1 MHTSPTPANISPSD
15 AIHTAPRPSRFCTMA
30 IAATLMAVPMS
41 LPAAAGDI
49 TAHGISTF
57 GELKYDAGFPHLDY
71 VNPDAPKGGEISV
84 WGFGSFD
91 SMHPYSTK
99 GRSGQLSSI
108 FFESLLESTADEPDS
123 SYGLVAESM
132 EYPED
137 RSEVI
142 FNMRPEARFSD
153 GTPLTAADVV
163 FSYEILRDK
172 GLPSFRAVI
181 EKQVASAE
189 ALGPHRVKF
198 TFKDGVPTRD
208 LPQTVGGLPIF
219 SKTYYETSG
228 ADFEDSTL
236 TPAIGS
242 GPYILDSIDVG
253 QQIVYRRNPDYWGKD
268 LPINKGRH
276 NFDSIRVEYFADYNS
291 AFEGFK
297 AGTYT
302 FRTEASSKIWATS
315 YDFPAMEKGWAVKD
329 TPPDGTLA
337 SGQSFVFN
345 LRRDRFQDIRV
356 RKAVGM
362 MFNFEWSNK
371 TLFYGIYERI
381 ESFWE
386 NSYLK
391 ASGMPGAGELAFLS
405 PIADIL
411 PEGVLDSAAV
421 EAPVSSERQ
430 LDRKNLRAA
439 SALLDAAGW
448 VIGDDGLRRNAAG
461 ETLKLEIL
469 NDSQAFDRVINPY
482 IENLRQLG
490 VDAVHTRVDNAQ
502 MTERERSFDFDMVV
516 GNFRTSLTS
525 GAGLKQYFGS
535 ESAEFSIFNL
545 SGYGSAAADQLIE
558 DVLAAGDRTTL
569 NDATR
574 ALDRVLRAEVF
585 WVPQWFK
592 NTHTVAYYDM
602 YRYPEK
608 LPPYALGTLDFW
620 WFDQDAYARL
630 KADGAF

>member
-1 MHTSPTPANISPSD
+1 MRSFL
-15 AIHTAPRPSRFCTMA
+15 SRSHLSLPCR
-30 IAATLMAVPMS
+30 MAVTTAICLAVATS
-41 LPAAAGDI
+41 LPASADVI

-57 GELKYDAGFPHLDY
+57 GELKYGADFQHLDY
-71 VNPDAPKGGEISV
+71 VNPDAPKGGEISL

-99 GRSGQLSSI
+99 GRSGQYSSI
-108 FFESLLESTADEPDS
+108 FFESLLEGSSDEPDS
-123 SYGLVAESM
+123 VYGLVAESL

-153 GTPLTAADVV
+153 GSPLTAADVV
-163 FSYEILRDK
+163 FSYEVLRDK

-181 EKQVASAE
+181 EKQIESAE

-219 SKTYYETSG
+219 SKAYYETSG
-228 ADFEDSTL
+228 ADFEESTL

-242 GPYILDSIDVG
+242 GPYVLESIDVG
-253 QQIVYRRNPDYWGKD
+253 QQIIYKRNPDYWGKD

-276 NFDSIRVEYFADYNS
+276 NFDTIRIEYFADYNS

-302 FRTEASSKIWATS
+302 FRSEASSKIWATA
-315 YDFPAMEKGWAVKD
+315 YDFPAIEKGWAVKD

-337 SGQSFVFN
+337 SGQSFLFN
-345 LRRDRFQDIRV
+345 LRRERFQDIRV
-356 RKAVGM
+356 RKAIGM

-371 TLFYGIYERI
+371 TLFYGIYARMQ
-381 ESFWE
+381 SFWE

-391 ASGMPGAGELAFLS
+391 TSGMPQAGELAFLT
-405 PIADIL
+405 PLADIL
-411 PEGVLDSAAV
+411 PQGVLDSPAV
-421 EAPVSSERQ
+421 TPPISSERQ
-430 LDRKNLRAA
+430 LDRKKLRAA
-439 SALLDAAGW
+439 SALLDEAGW
-448 VIGDDGLRRNAAG
+448 PVGDDGMRRNAAG
-461 ETLKLEIL
+461 DTLKLEFL
-469 NDSQAFDRVINPY
+469 NDSQSFDRVINPFV
-482 IENLRQLG
+482 ENLRKLG

-502 MTERERSFDFDMVV
+502 ATERERNFDFDIVT

-535 ESAEFSIFNL
+535 ETADISIFNL
-545 SGYGSAAADQLIE
+545 AGYKSEAADRLIE
-558 DVLAAGDRTTL
+558 NVIAAEDRETL

-585 WVPQWFK
+585 WVPQWFR
-592 NTHTVAYYDM
+592 NTHNIAYYDM
-602 YRYPEK
+602 YRYPDT
-608 LPPYALGTLDFW
+608 LPPYALGVLDFW

-630 KADGAF
+630 KAEGAF

>member
-1 MHTSPTPANISPSD
+1 MRSFL
-15 AIHTAPRPSRFCTMA
+15 SRSHLSLPCR
-30 IAATLMAVPMS
+30 MAVTTAICLAVATS
-41 LPAAAGDI
+41 LPASADVI

-57 GELKYDAGFPHLDY
+57 GELKYGADFQHLDY
-71 VNPDAPKGGEISV
+71 VNPDAPKGGEISL

-99 GRSGQLSSI
+99 GRSGQYSSI
-108 FFESLLESTADEPDS
+108 FFESLLEGSSDEPDS
-123 SYGLVAESM
+123 VYGLVAESL

-153 GTPLTAADVV
+153 GSPLTAADVV
-163 FSYEILRDK
+163 FSYEVLRDK

-181 EKQVASAE
+181 EKQIESAE

-219 SKTYYETSG
+219 SKAYYETSG
-228 ADFEDSTL
+228 ADFEESTL

-242 GPYILDSIDVG
+242 GPYVLESIDVG
-253 QQIVYRRNPDYWGKD
+253 QQIIYKRNPDYWGKD

-276 NFDSIRVEYFADYNS
+276 NFDTIRIEYFADYNS

-302 FRTEASSKIWATS
+302 FRSEASSKIWATA
-315 YDFPAMEKGWAVKD
+315 YDFPAIKKGWAVKD

-337 SGQSFVFN
+337 SGQSFLFN
-345 LRRDRFQDIRV
+345 LRRERFQDIRV
-356 RKAVGM
+356 RKAIGM

-371 TLFYGIYERI
+371 TLFYGIYARMQ
-381 ESFWE
+381 SYWE

-391 ASGMPGAGELAFLS
+391 ASGMPQAGELAFLT
-405 PIADIL
+405 PLADIL
-411 PEGVLDSAAV
+411 PQGVLDSPAV
-421 EAPVSSERQ
+421 TPPISSERQ
-430 LDRKNLRAA
+430 LDRKKLRAA
-439 SALLDAAGW
+439 SALLDEAGW
-448 VIGDDGLRRNAAG
+448 PVGDDGMRRNAAG
-461 ETLKLEIL
+461 DTLKLEFL
-469 NDSQAFDRVINPY
+469 NDSQSFDRVINPFV
-482 IENLRQLG
+482 ENLRKLG

-502 MTERERSFDFDMVV
+502 ATERERNFDFDIVT

-535 ESAEFSIFNL
+535 ETADISIFNL
-545 SGYGSAAADQLIE
+545 AGYKSEAADRLIE
-558 DVLAAGDRTTL
+558 NVIAAEDRETL

-585 WVPQWFK
+585 WVPQWFR
-592 NTHTVAYYDM
+592 NTHNIAYYDM
-602 YRYPEK
+602 YRYPDT
-608 LPPYALGTLDFW
+608 LPPYALGVLDFW
-620 WFDQDAYARL
+620 WLDQDAYARL
-630 KADGAF
+630 KAEGAF

>member
-1 MHTSPTPANISPSD
+1 MVKNSIYSHFLRINVVIFTLLSALASTVPASADLIKS
-15 AIHTAPRPSRFCTMA
+15 
-30 IAATLMAVPMS
+30 
-41 LPAAAGDI
+41 
-49 TAHGISTF
+49 HGISTF
-57 GELKYDAGFPHLDY
+57 GELKYEARFSHLDY

-91 SMHPYSTK
+91 SMHPYTTK

-108 FFESLLESTADEPDS
+108 FFESLLEGTADEPDS
-123 SYGLVAESM
+123 VYGLVAESL

-137 RSEVI
+137 RSHVI

-153 GTPLTAADVV
+153 GSPLTADDVV

-181 EKQVASAE
+181 QKQVKSAE

-198 TFKDGVPTRD
+198 TFKEGEPTRD

-219 SKTYYETSG
+219 SKAYYEASG
-228 ADFEDSTL
+228 ADFEASTL

-242 GPYILDSIDVG
+242 GPYVLASLEVG

-276 NFDSIRVEYFADYNS
+276 NFDRIRIEYFADYNS

-302 FRTEASSKIWATS
+302 YRTEASSKIWATG
-315 YDFPAMEKGWAVKD
+315 YDFPAIQNGWAKKD

-345 LRRDRFQDIRV
+345 LRRDKFQDKRV
-356 RKAVGM
+356 RQAIGM

-371 TLFYGIYERI
+371 TLFYGIYDRI
-381 ESFWE
+381 DSFWE

-391 ASGMPGAGELAFLS
+391 AEGAPTEGELAFLR
-405 PIADIL
+405 PLADKL
-411 PEGVLDSAAV
+411 PEGVLDGPV
-421 EAPVSSERQ
+421 VMAPTSSERQ
-430 LDRKNLRAA
+430 LDRKNLRRA
-439 SALLDAAGW
+439 SVMLDEAGW
-448 VIGDDGLRRNAAG
+448 PVGDDGMRRNAAA
-461 ETLKLEIL
+461 ETLKVEIL

-482 IENLRQLG
+482 IENLRALG
-490 VDAVHTRVDNAQ
+490 VDAVHTRIDNAQ
-502 MTERERSFDFDMVV
+502 MTERERSFNFDMVV
-516 GNFRTSLTS
+516 GNFRTALTPGS
-525 GAGLKQYFGS
+525 ELEQYFGS
-535 ESAEFSIFNL
+535 ESAKFSIFNL
-545 SGYGSAAADQLIE
+545 AGFSSEAVDSLIDSVTAAE
-558 DVLAAGDRTTL
+558 DRTTL
-569 NDATR
+569 DDATR

-602 YRYPEK
+602 YRYPEN

-620 WFDQDAYARL
+620 WFDQAAHDKL
-630 KADGAF
+630 KAAGAF

>member
-1 MHTSPTPANISPSD
+1 MHVSLPHSTPRLSRVAFRTLLVPALAAAVMISPL
-15 AIHTAPRPSRFCTMA
+15 A
-30 IAATLMAVPMS
+30 
-41 LPAAAGDI
+41 LPASADVI

-57 GELKYDAGFPHLDY
+57 GELKYDPGFPHLDY

-84 WGFGSFD
+84 WGFGSYD
-91 SMHPYSTK
+91 SMRPYSTK

-108 FFESLLESTADEPDS
+108 LFESLLEGTADEPDA

-137 RSEVI
+137 RSAVI

-153 GTPLTAADVV
+153 GTPLTAEDVV
-163 FSYEILRDK
+163 FSYETLRDK

-189 ALGPHRVKF
+189 ILGPHKVKF
-198 TFKDGVPTRD
+198 TFKEGVPTRD

-219 SKTYYETSG
+219 SKAYYETSG
-228 ADFEDSTL
+228 ADFEESTL
-236 TPAIGS
+236 TPAVGS
-242 GPYILDSIDVG
+242 GPYILDSVDVG
-253 QQIVYRRNPDYWGKD
+253 QQIIYRRNPDYWGKD
-268 LPINKGRH
+268 LAINKGRY
-276 NFDSIRVEYFADYNS
+276 NFDRIRVEYFADYNS

-302 FRTEASSKIWATS
+302 FRTEASSKIWATG
-315 YDFPAMEKGWAVKD
+315 YDFPAMERGWAVKD

-391 ASGMPGAGELAFLS
+391 AEGMPADGELAYLT
-405 PIADIL
+405 PIADTL
-411 PEGVLDSAAV
+411 PDGVLDAPAV
-421 EAPVSSERQ
+421 LAPVSSERQ

-448 VIGDDGLRRNAAG
+448 VVGDDGMRRNAAG
-461 ETLKLEIL
+461 ETLVLEIL

-482 IENLRQLG
+482 IENLRKLG
-490 VDAVHTRVDNAQ
+490 IDAVHTRVDNAQ
-502 MTERERSFDFDMVV
+502 MTERERSFDFDMVI

-535 ESAEFSIFNL
+535 ESSEFSIFNL
-545 SGYGSAAADQLIE
+545 AGYGTDAADQLIASI
-558 DVLAAGDRTTL
+558 LAATDRATL

-592 NTHTVAYYDM
+592 DSHTIAYYDM
-602 YRYPEK
+602 YRYPET

-630 KADGAF
+630 KAEGAF

>member
-1 MHTSPTPANISPSD
+1 MRSFL
-15 AIHTAPRPSRFCTMA
+15 SRSHLSLPCR
-30 IAATLMAVPMS
+30 MAVTTAICLAVATS
-41 LPAAAGDI
+41 LPASADVI

-57 GELKYDAGFPHLDY
+57 GELKYGADFQHLDY
-71 VNPDAPKGGEISV
+71 VNPDAPKGGEISL

-99 GRSGQLSSI
+99 GRSGQYSSI
-108 FFESLLESTADEPDS
+108 FFESLLEGSSDEPDS
-123 SYGLVAESM
+123 VYGLVAESL

-153 GTPLTAADVV
+153 GSPLTAADVV
-163 FSYEILRDK
+163 FSYEVLRDK

-181 EKQVASAE
+181 EKQIESAE

-219 SKTYYETSG
+219 SKAYYKTSG
-228 ADFEDSTL
+228 ADFEESTL

-242 GPYILDSIDVG
+242 GPYVLESIDVG
-253 QQIVYRRNPDYWGKD
+253 QQIIYKRNPDYWGKD

-276 NFDSIRVEYFADYNS
+276 NFDTIRIEYFADYNS

-302 FRTEASSKIWATS
+302 FRSEASSKIWATA
-315 YDFPAMEKGWAVKD
+315 YDFPAIEKGWAVKD

-337 SGQSFVFN
+337 SGQSFLFN
-345 LRRDRFQDIRV
+345 LRRERFQDIRV
-356 RKAVGM
+356 RKAIGM

-371 TLFYGIYERI
+371 TLFYGIYARMQ
-381 ESFWE
+381 SFWE

-391 ASGMPGAGELAFLS
+391 ASGMPQAGELAFLT
-405 PIADIL
+405 PLADIL
-411 PEGVLDSAAV
+411 PQGVLDSPAV
-421 EAPVSSERQ
+421 TPPISSERQ
-430 LDRKNLRAA
+430 LDRKKLRAA
-439 SALLDAAGW
+439 SALLDEAGW
-448 VIGDDGLRRNAAG
+448 PVGDDGMRRNAAG
-461 ETLKLEIL
+461 DTLKLEFL
-469 NDSQAFDRVINPY
+469 NDSQSFDRVINPFV
-482 IENLRQLG
+482 ENLRKLG

-502 MTERERSFDFDMVV
+502 ATERERNFDFDIVT

-535 ESAEFSIFNL
+535 ETADISIFNL
-545 SGYGSAAADQLIE
+545 AGYKSEAADRLIE
-558 DVLAAGDRTTL
+558 NVIAAEDRETL

-585 WVPQWFK
+585 WVPQWFR
-592 NTHTVAYYDM
+592 NTHNIAYYDM
-602 YRYPEK
+602 YRYPDT
-608 LPPYALGTLDFW
+608 LPPYALGVLDFW

-630 KADGAF
+630 KAEGAF

>member
-1 MHTSPTPANISPSD
+1 MRSFLSRSHLSL
-15 AIHTAPRPSRFCTMA
+15 PRR
-30 IAATLMAVPMS
+30 MAVTTAICLAVATS
-41 LPAAAGDI
+41 LPASADVI

-57 GELKYDAGFPHLDY
+57 GELKYGADFQHLDY
-71 VNPDAPKGGEISV
+71 VNPDAPKGGEISL

-99 GRSGQLSSI
+99 GRSGQYSSI
-108 FFESLLESTADEPDS
+108 FFESLLEGSSDEPDS
-123 SYGLVAESM
+123 VYGLVAESL

-153 GTPLTAADVV
+153 GSPLTAADVV
-163 FSYEILRDK
+163 FSYEVLRDK

-181 EKQVASAE
+181 EKQIESAE

-219 SKTYYETSG
+219 SKAYYETSG
-228 ADFEDSTL
+228 ADFEESTL

-242 GPYILDSIDVG
+242 GPYVLESIDVG
-253 QQIVYRRNPDYWGKD
+253 QQIIYKRNPDYWGKD

-276 NFDSIRVEYFADYNS
+276 NFDTIRIEYFADYNS

-302 FRTEASSKIWATS
+302 FRSEASSKIWATA
-315 YDFPAMEKGWAVKD
+315 YDFPAIEKGWAVKD

-337 SGQSFVFN
+337 SGQSFLFN
-345 LRRDRFQDIRV
+345 LRRERFQDIRV
-356 RKAVGM
+356 RKAIGM

-371 TLFYGIYERI
+371 TLFYGIYARMQ
-381 ESFWE
+381 SFWE

-391 ASGMPGAGELAFLS
+391 ASGMPQAGELAFLT
-405 PIADIL
+405 PLADIL
-411 PEGVLDSAAV
+411 PQGVLDSPAV
-421 EAPVSSERQ
+421 TPPISSERQ
-430 LDRKNLRAA
+430 LDRKKLRAA
-439 SALLDAAGW
+439 SALLYEAGW
-448 VIGDDGLRRNAAG
+448 PVGDDGMRRNATG
-461 ETLKLEIL
+461 DTLKLEFL
-469 NDSQAFDRVINPY
+469 NDSQSFDRVINPFV
-482 IENLRQLG
+482 ENLRKLG

-502 MTERERSFDFDMVV
+502 ATERERNFDFDIVT

-535 ESAEFSIFNL
+535 ETADISIFNL
-545 SGYGSAAADQLIE
+545 AGYKSEAADRLIE
-558 DVLAAGDRTTL
+558 NVIAAEDRETL

-585 WVPQWFK
+585 WVPQWFR
-592 NTHTVAYYDM
+592 NTHNIAYYDM
-602 YRYPEK
+602 YRYPDT
-608 LPPYALGTLDFW
+608 LPPYALGVLDFW

-630 KADGAF
+630 KAEGAF

>member
-1 MHTSPTPANISPSD
+1 MFMRSFSLQPLRVQA
-15 AIHTAPRPSRFCTMA
+15 
-30 IAATLMAVPMS
+30 LGLV
-41 LPAAAGDI
+41 LPAALALAAPANADI
-49 TAHGISTF
+49 ITSHGISTF
-57 GELKYDAGFPHLDY
+57 GELKYEAGFPHLDY

-91 SMHPYSTK
+91 SMHPYTTK

-108 FFESLLESTADEPDS
+108 FFESLLEGTADEPDS
-123 SYGLVAESM
+123 VYGLVAESL

-137 RSEVI
+137 RSHVI

-153 GTPLTAADVV
+153 GSPLTADDVV

-181 EKQVASAE
+181 QKQVESAE

-198 TFKDGVPTRD
+198 TFKEGEPTRD

-219 SKTYYETSG
+219 SKAYYEASG
-228 ADFEDSTL
+228 ADFEASTM
-236 TPAIGS
+236 TPGIGS
-242 GPYILDSIDVG
+242 GPYVLDSLEVG
-253 QQIVYRRNPDYWGKD
+253 QQIVYRRNPDYWGYD

-276 NFDSIRVEYFADYNS
+276 NFDRIRIEYFADYNS

-302 FRTEASSKIWATS
+302 YRTEASSKIWATG
-315 YDFPAMEKGWAVKD
+315 YDFPAIQNGWAKKD

-345 LRRDRFQDIRV
+345 LRRDKFQDKRV
-356 RKAVGM
+356 RQAIGM

-381 ESFWE
+381 DSFWE

-391 ASGMPGAGELAFLS
+391 AEGAPTEGELAFLR
-405 PIADIL
+405 PLADKL
-411 PEGVLDSAAV
+411 PEGVLDGPV
-421 EAPVSSERQ
+421 VMAPASSERQ
-430 LDRKNLRAA
+430 LDRKNLRRA
-439 SALLDAAGW
+439 SAMLDEAGW
-448 VIGDDGLRRNAAG
+448 PVGDDGMRRNAAG
-461 ETLKLEIL
+461 ETLQVEIL

-482 IENLRQLG
+482 IENLRALG
-490 VDAVHTRVDNAQ
+490 VDAVHTRIDNAQ
-502 MTERERSFDFDMVV
+502 MTERERSFNFDMVV
-516 GNFRTSLTS
+516 GNFRTALTPGS
-525 GAGLKQYFGS
+525 ELEQYFGS

-545 SGYGSAAADQLIE
+545 AGFGSEAVDSLIDSVTAAE
-558 DVLAAGDRTTL
+558 DRTTL
-569 NDATR
+569 DDATR

-602 YRYPEK
+602 YRYPEN

-620 WFDQDAYARL
+620 WFDQAAHDKL
-630 KADGAF
+630 KAAGAF

>member
-1 MHTSPTPANISPSD
+1 MFMRSFSLQPLRVQA
-15 AIHTAPRPSRFCTMA
+15 
-30 IAATLMAVPMS
+30 LGLV
-41 LPAAAGDI
+41 LPAALALAAPANADI
-49 TAHGISTF
+49 ITSHGISTF
-57 GELKYDAGFPHLDY
+57 GELKYEAGFPHLDY

-91 SMHPYSTK
+91 SMHPYTTK

-108 FFESLLESTADEPDS
+108 FFESLLEGTADEPDAV
-123 SYGLVAESM
+123 YGLVAESL

-137 RSEVI
+137 RSHVI

-153 GTPLTAADVV
+153 GSPLTADDVV

-181 EKQVASAE
+181 QKQVESAE

-198 TFKDGVPTRD
+198 TFKEGEPTRD

-219 SKTYYETSG
+219 SKAYYEASG
-228 ADFEDSTL
+228 ADFEASTL
-236 TPAIGS
+236 TPGIGS
-242 GPYILDSIDVG
+242 GPYVLDSLEVG

-276 NFDSIRVEYFADYNS
+276 NFDRIRIEYFADYNS

-302 FRTEASSKIWATS
+302 YRTEASSKIWATG
-315 YDFPAMEKGWAVKD
+315 YDFPAIQNGWAKKD

-345 LRRDRFQDIRV
+345 LRRDKFQDKRV
-356 RKAVGM
+356 RQAIGM

-381 ESFWE
+381 DSFWE

-391 ASGMPGAGELAFLS
+391 AEGAPMEGELAFLR
-405 PIADIL
+405 PLADKL
-411 PEGVLDSAAV
+411 PEGVLDGPV
-421 EAPVSSERQ
+421 VMAPASSERQ
-430 LDRKNLRAA
+430 LDRKNLRRA
-439 SALLDAAGW
+439 SAMLDEAGW
-448 VIGDDGLRRNAAG
+448 PVGDDGMRRNAAG
-461 ETLKLEIL
+461 ETLQVEIL

-482 IENLRQLG
+482 IENLRALG
-490 VDAVHTRVDNAQ
+490 VDAVHTRIDNAQ
-502 MTERERSFDFDMVV
+502 MTERERSFNFDMVV
-516 GNFRTSLTS
+516 GNFRTALTPGS
-525 GAGLKQYFGS
+525 ELEQYFGS

-545 SGYGSAAADQLIE
+545 AGFGSEAVDSLIDSVTAAE
-558 DVLAAGDRTTL
+558 DRTTL
-569 NDATR
+569 DDATR

-602 YRYPEK
+602 YRYPK
-608 LPPYALGTLDFW
+608 NLPPYALGTLDFW
-620 WFDQDAYARL
+620 WFDQAAHDKL
-630 KADGAF
+630 KAAGAF

>member
-1 MHTSPTPANISPSD
+1 MRSFL
-15 AIHTAPRPSRFCTMA
+15 SRSHLSLPCR
-30 IAATLMAVPMS
+30 MAVTTAICLAVATS
-41 LPAAAGDI
+41 LPASADVI

-57 GELKYDAGFPHLDY
+57 GELKYGADFQHLDY
-71 VNPDAPKGGEISV
+71 VNPDAPKGGEISL

-99 GRSGQLSSI
+99 GRSGQYSSI
-108 FFESLLESTADEPDS
+108 FFESLLEGASDEPDS
-123 SYGLVAESM
+123 VYGLVAESL

-153 GTPLTAADVV
+153 GSPLTAADVV
-163 FSYEILRDK
+163 FSYEVLRDK

-181 EKQVASAE
+181 EKQIESAE

-219 SKTYYETSG
+219 SKAYYETSG
-228 ADFEDSTL
+228 ADFEESTL

-242 GPYILDSIDVG
+242 GPYVLESIDVG
-253 QQIVYRRNPDYWGKD
+253 QQIIYKRNPDYWGKD

-276 NFDSIRVEYFADYNS
+276 NFDTIRIEYFADYNS

-302 FRTEASSKIWATS
+302 FRSEASSKIWATA
-315 YDFPAMEKGWAVKD
+315 YDFPAIEKGWAVKD

-337 SGQSFVFN
+337 SGQSFLFN
-345 LRRDRFQDIRV
+345 LRRERFQDIRV
-356 RKAVGM
+356 RKAIGM

-371 TLFYGIYERI
+371 TLFYGIYARMQ
-381 ESFWE
+381 SYWE

-391 ASGMPGAGELAFLS
+391 ASGMPQAGELAFLT
-405 PIADIL
+405 PLADIL
-411 PEGVLDSAAV
+411 PQGVLDSPAV
-421 EAPVSSERQ
+421 TPPISSERQ
-430 LDRKNLRAA
+430 LDRKKLRAA
-439 SALLDAAGW
+439 SALLDEAGW
-448 VIGDDGLRRNAAG
+448 PVGDDGMRRNAAG
-461 ETLKLEIL
+461 DTLKLEFL
-469 NDSQAFDRVINPY
+469 NDSQSFDRVINPFV
-482 IENLRQLG
+482 ENLRKLG

-502 MTERERSFDFDMVV
+502 ATERERNFDFDIVT

-535 ESAEFSIFNL
+535 ETADISIFNL
-545 SGYGSAAADQLIE
+545 AGYKSEAADRLIE
-558 DVLAAGDRTTL
+558 NVIAAEDRETL

-585 WVPQWFK
+585 WVPQWFR
-592 NTHTVAYYDM
+592 NTHNIAYYDM
-602 YRYPEK
+602 YRYPDT
-608 LPPYALGTLDFW
+608 LPPYALGVLDFW

-630 KADGAF
+630 KAEGAF

>member
-1 MHTSPTPANISPSD
+1 MFMRSFSLKPLRVQA
-15 AIHTAPRPSRFCTMA
+15 
-30 IAATLMAVPMS
+30 LGLV
-41 LPAAAGDI
+41 LPAALALAAPANADI
-49 TAHGISTF
+49 ITSHGISTF
-57 GELKYDAGFPHLDY
+57 GELKYEAGFPHLDY

-91 SMHPYSTK
+91 SMHPYTTK

-108 FFESLLESTADEPDS
+108 FFESLLEGTADEPDAV
-123 SYGLVAESM
+123 YGLVAESL

-137 RSEVI
+137 RSHVI

-153 GTPLTAADVV
+153 GSPLTADDVV

-181 EKQVASAE
+181 QKQVESAE

-198 TFKDGVPTRD
+198 TFKEGEPTRD

-219 SKTYYETSG
+219 SKAYYAASG
-228 ADFEDSTL
+228 ADFEASTL
-236 TPAIGS
+236 TPGIGS
-242 GPYILDSIDVG
+242 GPYVLDSLEVG
-253 QQIVYRRNPDYWGKD
+253 QQIVYRRNPDYWGND

-276 NFDSIRVEYFADYNS
+276 NFDRIRIEYFADYNS

-302 FRTEASSKIWATS
+302 YRTEASSKIWATG
-315 YDFPAMEKGWAVKD
+315 YDFPAIQNGWAKKD

-345 LRRDRFQDIRV
+345 LRRDKFQDKRV
-356 RKAVGM
+356 RQAIGM

-381 ESFWE
+381 HSFWE

-391 ASGMPGAGELAFLS
+391 AEGAPMEGELAFLR
-405 PIADIL
+405 PLADKL
-411 PEGVLDSAAV
+411 PEGVLDGPV
-421 EAPVSSERQ
+421 VMAPASSDRQ
-430 LDRKNLRAA
+430 LDRKNLRRA
-439 SALLDAAGW
+439 SAMLDEAGW
-448 VIGDDGLRRNAAG
+448 PVGDDGMRRNAAG
-461 ETLKLEIL
+461 KTLQVEIL

-482 IENLRQLG
+482 IENLRALG
-490 VDAVHTRVDNAQ
+490 VDAVHTRIDNAQ
-502 MTERERSFDFDMVV
+502 MTERERSFNFDMVV
-516 GNFRTSLTS
+516 GNFRTALTPGS
-525 GAGLKQYFGS
+525 ELEQYFGS

-545 SGYGSAAADQLIE
+545 AGFGSEAVDSLIDSVTAAE
-558 DVLAAGDRTTL
+558 DRTTL
-569 NDATR
+569 DDATR

-602 YRYPEK
+602 YRYPEN

-620 WFDQDAYARL
+620 WFDQAAHDKL
-630 KADGAF
+630 KAAGAF

>member
-1 MHTSPTPANISPSD
+1 MFMRSFSLKPLRVQALGLVLPGALALAAPAN
-15 AIHTAPRPSRFCTMA
+15 A
-30 IAATLMAVPMS
+30 
-41 LPAAAGDI
+41 DI
-49 TAHGISTF
+49 ITSHGISTF
-57 GELKYDAGFPHLDY
+57 GELKYEAGFPHLDY

-91 SMHPYSTK
+91 SMHPYTTK

-108 FFESLLESTADEPDS
+108 FFESLLEGTADEPDAV
-123 SYGLVAESM
+123 YGLVAESL

-137 RSEVI
+137 RSHVI

-153 GTPLTAADVV
+153 GSPLTADDVV

-181 EKQVASAE
+181 QKQVESAE

-198 TFKDGVPTRD
+198 TFKEGEPTRD

-219 SKTYYETSG
+219 SKAYYEASG
-228 ADFEDSTL
+228 ADFEASTL
-236 TPAIGS
+236 TPGIGS
-242 GPYILDSIDVG
+242 GPYVLDSLEVG
-253 QQIVYRRNPDYWGKD
+253 QQIVYRRNPDYWGND

-276 NFDSIRVEYFADYNS
+276 NFDRIRIEYFADYNS

-302 FRTEASSKIWATS
+302 YRTEASSKIWATG
-315 YDFPAMEKGWAVKD
+315 YDFPAIQNGWAKKD

-345 LRRDRFQDIRV
+345 LRRDKFQDKRV
-356 RKAVGM
+356 RQAIGM

-381 ESFWE
+381 DSFWE

-391 ASGMPGAGELAFLS
+391 AEGAPTEGELAFLR
-405 PIADIL
+405 PLADKL
-411 PEGVLDSAAV
+411 PEGVLDGPV
-421 EAPVSSERQ
+421 VMAPASSERQ
-430 LDRKNLRAA
+430 LDRKNLRRA
-439 SALLDAAGW
+439 SAMLDEAGW
-448 VIGDDGLRRNAAG
+448 PVGDDGMRRNAAG
-461 ETLKLEIL
+461 ETLQVEIL

-482 IENLRQLG
+482 IENLRALG
-490 VDAVHTRVDNAQ
+490 VDAVHTRIDNAQ
-502 MTERERSFDFDMVV
+502 MTERERSFNFDMVV
-516 GNFRTSLTS
+516 GNFRTALTPGS
-525 GAGLKQYFGS
+525 ELEQYFGS

-545 SGYGSAAADQLIE
+545 AGFGSEAVDSLIDSVTAAE
-558 DVLAAGDRTTL
+558 DRTTL
-569 NDATR
+569 DDATR

-602 YRYPEK
+602 YRYPEN

-620 WFDQDAYARL
+620 WFDQAAHDKL
-630 KADGAF
+630 KAAGAF

>member
-1 MHTSPTPANISPSD
+1 MRTFLSRSHLSR
-15 AIHTAPRPSRFCTMA
+15 PRRM
-30 IAATLMAVPMS
+30 AATTAICMAMAAG
-41 LPAAAGDI
+41 LPASADVI

-57 GELKYDAGFPHLDY
+57 GELKYSADFEHLDY
-71 VNPDAPKGGEISV
+71 VNPDAPKGGEISM

-99 GRSGQLSSI
+99 GRAGQYSSI
-108 FFESLLESTADEPDS
+108 FYESLLEGSSDEPDS
-123 SYGLVAESM
+123 VYGLVAESM

-153 GTPLTAADVV
+153 GSPLTAADVV
-163 FSYEILRDK
+163 FSYEVLRDK

-198 TFKDGVPTRD
+198 TFKAGVPTRD

-219 SKTYYETSG
+219 SKAYYETSG
-228 ADFEDSTL
+228 ADFEESTL
-236 TPAIGS
+236 TPAVGS
-242 GPYILDSIDVG
+242 GPYVLESIDVG
-253 QQIVYRRNPDYWGKD
+253 QQIIYKRNPDYWGKD

-276 NFDSIRVEYFADYNS
+276 NFDTIRVEYFADYNS

-302 FRTEASSKIWATS
+302 FRSEASSKIWATG
-315 YDFPAMEKGWAVKD
+315 YDFPAIEKGWAVKD

-337 SGQSFVFN
+337 SGQSFLFN
-345 LRRDRFQDIRV
+345 LRRERFQDIRV
-356 RKAVGM
+356 RKAIGM

-371 TLFYGIYERI
+371 TLFYGIYARM

-391 ASGMPGAGELAFLS
+391 ASGMPQPGELAFLT
-405 PIADIL
+405 PLADIL
-411 PEGVLDSAAV
+411 PPGVLDSPAV
-421 EAPVSSERQ
+421 TAPVSSERQ

-439 SALLDAAGW
+439 SALLDEAGW
-448 VIGDDGLRRNAAG
+448 PVGDDGIRRNAAG

-469 NDSQAFDRVINPY
+469 NDIQSFDRVINPFV
-482 IENLRQLG
+482 ENLQKLG
-490 VDAVHTRVDNAQ
+490 IDAVHTRVDNAQ
-502 MTERERSFDFDMVV
+502 MTERERNFDFDMVT

-535 ESAEFSIFNL
+535 ESADISLFNL
-545 SGYGSAAADQLIE
+545 AGYRSEAADRLIG
-558 DVLAAGDRTTL
+558 DVIAAGDRKTL

-585 WVPQWFK
+585 WVPQWFR
-592 NTHTVAYYDM
+592 NTHNIAYYDM
-602 YRYPEK
+602 YRYPDT
-608 LPPYALGTLDFW
+608 LPPYALGILDFW
-620 WFDQDAYARL
+620 WFDQDAFARL
-630 KADGAF
+630 KTEGAF

>member
-1 MHTSPTPANISPSD
+1 
-15 AIHTAPRPSRFCTMA
+15 
-30 IAATLMAVPMS
+30 MAVTTAICLAVATS
-41 LPAAAGDI
+41 LPASADVI

-57 GELKYDAGFPHLDY
+57 GELKYGADFEHLDY
-71 VNPDAPKGGEISV
+71 VNPDAPKGGEISL

-99 GRSGQLSSI
+99 GRSGQYSSI
-108 FFESLLESTADEPDS
+108 FFESLLEGSSDEPDS
-123 SYGLVAESM
+123 VYGLVAESL

-153 GTPLTAADVV
+153 GSPLTAADVV
-163 FSYEILRDK
+163 FSYEVLRDK

-181 EKQVASAE
+181 EKQIESAE

-219 SKTYYETSG
+219 SKAYYETSG
-228 ADFEDSTL
+228 ADFEESTL

-242 GPYILDSIDVG
+242 GPYVLESIDVG
-253 QQIVYRRNPDYWGKD
+253 QQIIYKRNPDYWGKD

-276 NFDSIRVEYFADYNS
+276 NFDTIRIEYFADYNS

-302 FRTEASSKIWATS
+302 FRSEASSKIWATA
-315 YDFPAMEKGWAVKD
+315 YDFPAIEKGWAVKD

-337 SGQSFVFN
+337 SGQSFLFN
-345 LRRDRFQDIRV
+345 LRRERFQDIRV
-356 RKAVGM
+356 RKAIGM

-371 TLFYGIYERI
+371 TLFYGIYARMQ
-381 ESFWE
+381 SFWE

-391 ASGMPGAGELAFLS
+391 ASGTPQAGELAFLT
-405 PIADIL
+405 PLADIL
-411 PEGVLDSAAV
+411 PQGVLDSPAV
-421 EAPVSSERQ
+421 TPPISSERQ
-430 LDRKNLRAA
+430 LDRKKLRAA
-439 SALLDAAGW
+439 SALLDEAGW
-448 VIGDDGLRRNAAG
+448 PVGDDGMRRNAAG
-461 ETLKLEIL
+461 DTLKLEFL
-469 NDSQAFDRVINPY
+469 NDSQSFDRVINPFV
-482 IENLRQLG
+482 ENLRKLG

-502 MTERERSFDFDMVV
+502 ATERERNFDFDIVT

-535 ESAEFSIFNL
+535 ETAAISIFNL
-545 SGYGSAAADQLIE
+545 AGYKSEAADRLIE
-558 DVLAAGDRTTL
+558 NVIAAEDRETL

-585 WVPQWFK
+585 WVPQWFR
-592 NTHTVAYYDM
+592 NTHNIAYYDM
-602 YRYPEK
+602 YRYPDT
-608 LPPYALGTLDFW
+608 LPPYALGVLDFW

-630 KADGAF
+630 KAVGAF

>member
-1 MHTSPTPANISPSD
+1 MRSFLSCSHLSL
-15 AIHTAPRPSRFCTMA
+15 PRR
-30 IAATLMAVPMS
+30 MAVTTAICLAVATS
-41 LPAAAGDI
+41 LPASADVI

-57 GELKYDAGFPHLDY
+57 GELKYGADFEHLDY
-71 VNPDAPKGGEISV
+71 VNPDAPKGGEISL

-99 GRSGQLSSI
+99 GRSGQYSSI
-108 FFESLLESTADEPDS
+108 FFESLLEGSSDEPDS
-123 SYGLVAESM
+123 VYGLVAESL

-153 GTPLTAADVV
+153 GSPLTAADVV
-163 FSYEILRDK
+163 FSYEVLRDK

-181 EKQVASAE
+181 EKQIESAE

-219 SKTYYETSG
+219 SKAYYETSG
-228 ADFEDSTL
+228 ADFEESTL

-242 GPYILDSIDVG
+242 GPYVLESIDVG
-253 QQIVYRRNPDYWGKD
+253 QQIIYKRNPDYWGKD

-276 NFDSIRVEYFADYNS
+276 NFDTIRIEYFADYNS

-302 FRTEASSKIWATS
+302 FRSEASSKIWATA
-315 YDFPAMEKGWAVKD
+315 YDFPAIEKGWAVKD

-337 SGQSFVFN
+337 SGQSFLFN
-345 LRRDRFQDIRV
+345 LRRERFQDIRV
-356 RKAVGM
+356 RKAIGM

-371 TLFYGIYERI
+371 TLFYGIYARMQ
-381 ESFWE
+381 SFWE

-391 ASGMPGAGELAFLS
+391 ASGTPQAGELAFLT
-405 PIADIL
+405 PLADIL
-411 PEGVLDSAAV
+411 PQGVLDSPAV
-421 EAPVSSERQ
+421 TPPISSERQ
-430 LDRKNLRAA
+430 LDRKKLRAA
-439 SALLDAAGW
+439 SALLDEAGW
-448 VIGDDGLRRNAAG
+448 PVGDDGMRRNAAG
-461 ETLKLEIL
+461 DTLKLEFL
-469 NDSQAFDRVINPY
+469 NDSQSFDRVINPFV
-482 IENLRQLG
+482 ENLRKLG

-502 MTERERSFDFDMVV
+502 ATERERNFDFDIVT

-535 ESAEFSIFNL
+535 ETADISIFNL
-545 SGYGSAAADQLIE
+545 AGYKSEAADRLIE
-558 DVLAAGDRTTL
+558 NVIAAEDRETL

-585 WVPQWFK
+585 WVPQWFR
-592 NTHTVAYYDM
+592 NTHNIAYYDM
-602 YRYPEK
+602 YRYPDT
-608 LPPYALGTLDFW
+608 LPPYALGVLDFW

-630 KADGAF
+630 KAEGAF